1 MDRKEK
7 VKILGEHLGVKPKYL
22 GIPSFAYEVGHLTIT
37 RNGTIINKA
46 GDEMELE
53 EILNPLEE
61 TSEAEFD
68 SIEIAFPMEGHNERT
83 IRNLLNMIY
92 SKQSLIKKVFNCS
105 ENIVEKELIDEGST
119 LKSLDELLEVV
130 TNENCKGIDFDKE
143 KLTFNFIKGNIETSS
158 EFLSLLIKKAKELK
172 HTTSRQVETDNDKY
186 SFRTWLIRLGMVGP
200 NYKEH
205 RKFLLSKLEGSSAFR
220 NGLPANKEVQS
231 HERD

>member
-68 SIEIAFPMEGHNERT
+68 SIEIAFTMEGHNERT
-83 IRNLLNMIY
+83 IINLLNMI
-92 SKQSLIKKVFNCS
+92 SKNISLMIKVINLYDIIKVY
-105 ENIVEKELIDEGST
+105 EYLHYI
-119 LKSLDELLEVV
+119 
-130 TNENCKGIDFDKE
+130 
-143 KLTFNFIKGNIETSS
+143 
-158 EFLSLLIKKAKELK
+158 
-172 HTTSRQVETDNDKY
+172 
-186 SFRTWLIRLGMVGP
+186 
-200 NYKEH
+200 
-205 RKFLLSKLEGSSAFR
+205 
-220 NGLPANKEVQS
+220 
-231 HERD
+231 